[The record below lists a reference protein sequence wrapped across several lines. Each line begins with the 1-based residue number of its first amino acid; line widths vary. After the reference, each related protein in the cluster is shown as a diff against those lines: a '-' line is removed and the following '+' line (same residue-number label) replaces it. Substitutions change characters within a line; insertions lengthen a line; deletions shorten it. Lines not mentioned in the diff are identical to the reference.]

1 MKNTLHS
8 QLFYFSNC
16 YFNFKKKL
24 SVLLLFS
31 ALFLVSN
38 LAHAQLPQF
47 YDFESG
53 FQGWTNNG
61 NDSGRYQTSGW
72 RCNGSFSIFSKD
84 DQTNNNIVTSPSLNL
99 SSYNTVSISL
109 CHKSSGL
116 DNGEGFRLQ
125 FFDGSN
131 WQTVRTF
138 VIGTDFFNN
147 GTGNPHYL
155 ASIISSSDYTFATN
169 SRFRF
174 SGTANSNSEWNFFD
188 DIEIEFVPPPA
199 NDDCANAISLTS
211 GEFCSPTLGTTAA
224 ASQSLSGCSGTA
236 NDDVWYSFTATG
248 INHNVIVEPTSL
260 SNAVIEV
267 FDNCGG
273 TSLGCENST
282 SGNSSEILSL
292 TGLTIGNVYY
302 VRVYSHSN
310 GSGEFNI
317 CIVEPCSPSNDVGTS
332 TLGCPFVDLGGV
344 GLGSTA
350 PPPVD
355 CSVGEVTLE
364 ATYLELG
371 DTNDYTVE
379 SIPYNPPFQFG
390 CLANPVSVNLDDIWS
405 PVVNLP
411 FDFCF
416 YGNTY
421 NSCVI
426 GSNGVISFDTSLANS
441 SSGWYTSR
449 NIPNTINA
457 EDGNGT
463 YFFGPSIFGVHHDVD
478 PSVGGEIGYQ
488 LITLDTGCRALV
500 AAWADVPMYFDN
512 SILYTGMIVFYEDT
526 NVIEVYV
533 KEKNIDGGN
542 PWNGGNASIGLQ
554 ERSNSGISAP
564 GRNTNDTNWTATEEA
579 WRFVPDGASITT
591 LKWYEGSISAANEIT
606 DPNND
611 NQITVSPNSSTT
623 YFAEVT
629 YTLCN
634 GSTIVQTSSTDVTI
648 TGNKTW
654 NGSQSTDWD
663 DADNWTP
670 NGVPTIDDCITI
682 PPTSNNPRLNSPTNG
697 LGYNMQIL
705 DGADLLHRPNAT
717 LTIDDRIVIEPN
729 GNYRLRTNASLIQIN
744 DVAAN
749 ENIGDAE
756 VRRRVNGV
764 GYFDYVYWSSPVSN
778 FNVLDI
784 SPGSP
789 SHSIFDWNPS
799 VANGTAGR
807 HGTWTNTT
815 EDMISGK
822 GYIVRGLLGTPA
834 SDQAQ
839 FEGTLN
845 NGQISY
851 PISRGTYTGADYAGI
866 GNTAT
871 AEDDNWNLLGNPYP
885 SAISLSDFIAA
896 NPAIDGTLYFW
907 RHIDPAATA
916 IDDPFYEGYQYNYN
930 PNDYLSANSLG
941 STPSGFNG
949 YIASGQG
956 FFALMLDSAPT
967 PNVVNFNNT
976 MRGLYANNVFYRNSS
991 PTGLE
996 NKHRIWL
1003 DLVNE
1008 DNTALPILI
1017 GFADGATNGID
1028 RLYDGISIN
1037 QSENQFYSLASD
1049 KKLSIQGKPLPFDN
1063 SETIP
1068 LGYKTAISGSFKI
1081 TINKLDG
1088 LFEGASQDI
1097 FIEDTKLNIIH
1108 NLKDSPYSFTT
1119 DEGTYN
1125 NRFIVR
1131 FTPQALSINDQDI
1144 IADLNIKSINKTI
1157 NVRSTL
1163 SLIKTF
1169 ELFDLTGRT
1178 IHKNVNIDNNTYNY
1192 QDNNLSAGAYIVQVT
1207 LFNGSVVSKKIVI

>member
-8 QLFYFSNC
+8 QLFYLSNC
-16 YFNFKKKL
+16 CFNFKKKL
-24 SVLLLFS
+24 SVVLIFS

-38 LAHAQLPQF
+38 MAHAQLPLF
-47 YDFESG
+47 DSFEG
-53 FQGWTNNG
+53 NFGNWNDGG
-61 NDSGRYQTSGW
+61 NDASREATLLLNGYRALRIRDNSGGNS
-72 RCNGSFSIFSKD
+72 SIFSDQINLTPYTSVTIQFIYYPISMETGENFFVEYD
-84 DQTNNNIVTSPSLNL
+84 DGGGYT
-99 SSYNTVSISL
+99 
-109 CHKSSGL
+109 
-116 DNGEGFRLQ
+116 
-125 FFDGSN
+125 
-131 WQTVRTF
+131 
-138 VIGTDFFNN
+138 VIGNYRSGIEFNN
-147 GTGNPHYL
+147 GSVYS
-155 ASIISSSDYTFATN
+155 ASITIDSGSFTFSNN
-169 SRFRF
+169 SRFRIRCDA
-174 SGTANSNSEWNFFD
+174 SDNDDQIYID
-188 DIEIEFVPPPA
+188 DINITDCVPG
-199 NDDCANAISLTS
+199 S
-211 GEFCSPTLGTTAA
+211 GM
-224 ASQSLSGCSGTA
+224 
-236 NDDVWYSFTATG
+236 
-248 INHNVIVEPTSL
+248 
-260 SNAVIEV
+260 
-267 FDNCGG
+267 G
-273 TSLGCENST
+273 TSA
-282 SGNSSEILSL
+282 
-292 TGLTIGNVYY
+292 
-302 VRVYSHSN
+302 
-310 GSGEFNI
+310 
-317 CIVEPCSPSNDVGTS
+317 
-332 TLGCPFVDLGGV
+332 LGCPFVELGGL

-350 PPPVD
+350 PPTVD
-355 CSVGEVTLE
+355 CSVGETTIE
-364 ATYLELG
+364 ASYLELG
-371 DTNDYTVE
+371 DTSRYTVE
-379 SIPYNPPFQFG
+379 SIPYSPPYQLS
-390 CLANPVSVNLDDIWS
+390 CLENRVSVGLDDTWS
-405 PVVNLP
+405 PIINLP

-416 YGNTY
+416 YNNTY
-421 NSCVI
+421 SSLVI
-426 GSNGVISFDTSLANS
+426 GANGVISFDTSLANS
-441 SSGWYTSR
+441 PSGWRTTR
-449 NIPNTINA
+449 NIPNIQNA
-457 EDGNGT
+457 RDGNGP
-463 YFFGPSIFGVHHDVD
+463 YYFGPSIFGAHHDVD
-478 PSVGGEIGYQ
+478 PSRGGEIGYQ
-488 LITLDTGCRALV
+488 LITLNTGCQALV
-500 AAWADVPMYFDN
+500 AAWSDVPMYYNN
-512 SILYTGMIVFYEDT
+512 SILYSGMIVFYENT
-526 NVIEVYV
+526 NVIEIYI
-533 KEKNIDGGN
+533 KEKNLDSGN
-542 PWNGGNASIGLQ
+542 WNDRNASIGLQ
-554 ERSNSGISAP
+554 ANQNTATVVP
-564 GRNTNDTNWTATEEA
+564 GRNTLDPNWTTTNEA
-579 WRFVPDGASITT
+579 WRFVPDGAPITT

-611 NQITVSPNSSTT
+611 NQITVSPTSDTT

-634 GSTIVQTSSTDVTI
+634 GSTIVETSSTDVTI

-682 PPTSNNPRLNSPTNG
+682 PPTSNNPRLNNPTNG

-729 GNYRLRTNASLIQIN
+729 GSYRLRTNASLIQIN

-749 ENIGDAE
+749 ENIGEAE

-789 SHSIFDWNPS
+789 SHSIFNWNPS

-834 SDQAQ
+834 TNQVQ

-851 PISRGTYTGADYAGI
+851 PIFRGTYTGADYTGI

-1178 IHKNVNIDNNTYNY
+1178 IHKNVNIDDNTYNY

-1207 LFNGSVVSKKIVI
+1207 LINGSVVSKKIVI